1 VNHGMKR
8 GAAVATAT
16 VVCASLALI
25 GTPALAA
32 IPVDTTGLTDA
43 ITQEG
48 LQQHLDALQAAADA
62 NGGNRA
68 AGTPGYQASSDYVV
82 ERMTDAG
89 YDVVLQPFTYFQTF
103 YEGSELERTAPTTE
117 SFVYGEDFTPMSYSV
132 GGDVTEPVTAVDVNL
147 ADDLASTSG
156 CEAADFAGFP
166 AGNIALIQRGSCD
179 FRLKAL
185 NAETAGATA
194 VIIFNQGNDIPG
206 DDRVGLLNGT
216 LGSAGVGIPVVGT
229 TFELGA
235 AAAVTTGL
243 EMRVSV
249 VAEVVKT
256 DTWNV
261 IADLPGGRED
271 RTVLAGAHLDS
282 VHEGP
287 GINDN
292 GTGTAALIEIAEQ
305 IADLETAP
313 RNHVRFAFWGG
324 EEDGLLGSEFYV
336 SQLTKTQTKQ
346 IAVNLNFDMLGSPN
360 PVTFIYDGDG
370 DAFGATGPNG
380 SDIIEGVFEDYF
392 TAQDEPF
399 EATEFDG
406 RSDYFAF
413 INAGIPAGGLFSGA
427 EGIMTP
433 EQAALFDGAAGVP
446 YDECYHQA
454 CDDIGNVDIVGLEKM
469 ADAAAHATLT
479 FAETTSAVNG
489 TAKGKATGQI
499 TWKFKGNQAIR

>member
-1 VNHGMKR
+1 MNHAMKR
-8 GAAVATAT
+8 RAAVAAAT
-16 VVCASLALI
+16 VVCAGLALI

-32 IPVDTTGLTDA
+32 IPVDTTELTDA
-43 ITQEG
+43 ITQGG
-48 LQQHLDALQAAADA
+48 LKTHLAALQAIADD
-62 NGGNRA
+62 NGHNRA
-68 AGTPGYQASSDYVV
+68 AGTPGYKASSDYVV
-82 ERMTDAG
+82 ETLEGAG
-89 YDVVLQPFTYFQTF
+89 YDVELQPFTYDQTF
-103 YEGSELERTAPTTE
+103 YTGSALERTAPTPET
-117 SFVYGEDFTPMSYSV
+117 FVLDEDFTPMSYSV
-132 GGDVTEPVTAVDVNL
+132 GGDVTKHVTPVDVNL
-147 ADDLASTSG
+147 AGDLASTSG

-166 AGNIALIQRGSCD
+166 AGDIALIQRGTCD
-179 FRLKAL
+179 FRVKAL
-185 NAETAGATA
+185 NAEAAGATA
-194 VIIFNQGNDIPG
+194 VIIFNQGNTVPG

-229 TFELGA
+229 TFALGA
-235 AAAVTTGL
+235 AAATTTGL
-243 EMRVSV
+243 VMRVSV
-249 VAEVVKT
+249 VAEVVT
-256 DTWNV
+256 TETWNV
-261 IADLPGGRED
+261 IADLPGGRAD

-292 GTGTAALIEIAEQ
+292 GTGTAALLEIAEQ
-305 IADLETAP
+305 IADLEIAP

-336 SQLTKTQTKQ
+336 SQLSKTQTKQ

-392 TAQDEPF
+392 TAQGEPF

-427 EGIMTP
+427 EGIKTA
-433 EQAALFDGAAGVP
+433 EQAALFGGTAGAA
-446 YDECYHQA
+446 YDPCYHQF
-454 CDDIGNVDIVGLEKM
+454 CDTIDNVDLAGFEKM

-479 FAETTSAVNG
+479 FAETSSAVNG
-489 TAKGKATGQI
+489 TAKGKAKGQI
-499 TWKFKGNQAIR
+499 TWKFKGNQAIS